1 MSNPMRD
8 SKTKFKIK
16 SSNPSI
22 RLPTL
27 PKPAST
33 DTDLVLQ
40 ADDTTFSIDDL
51 KFNASEQ
58 KIVKKSFAHNFDC
71 EIFTTKFCPDDS
83 KAVATLLNGDL
94 YMLNC
99 KNPAANY
106 TYTVN
111 PNNPI
116 TALVWR
122 DANRF
127 LVGDTDSHVFEYE
140 HIKDDN
146 TLKLLHKHV
155 DPSDDH
161 IFSVDLNNAQGLMV
175 YAGRNMAINLMS
187 DANKKLIRRYE
198 PGDSF
203 QIGHTNRIFCVK
215 FVENQPNMFISGGW
229 DNTMFLWDVRVT
241 KAVASVFGPS
251 VSGESLDIRENLIA
265 AGSYRDKNP
274 LEIYDL
280 RNFKKICDIQTG
292 TIGKDSMTYIS
303 SCMFSKAKGL
313 GDYLIAGSCISG
325 KIDIFKKDIVYK
337 TDVSIK
343 DIGSGVFTC
352 GFSNVETKFYF
363 GTANGRLNVFH
374 YFNM

>member
-16 SSNPSI
+16 TSNPAI
-22 RLPTL
+22 RLPVI
-27 PKPAST
+27 PKPST
-33 DTDLVLQ
+33 SEITTSPR
-40 ADDTTFSIDDL
+40 ADDTCFKIDNY
-51 KFNASEQ
+51 KFTASDQ
-58 KIVKKSFAHNFDC
+58 KIIKKSFSNHFDC
-71 EIFTTKFCPDDS
+71 EIFTTKFSPDDS
-83 KAVATLLNGDL
+83 KAVATLLNGNV
-94 YMLNC
+94 YVLNC

-111 PNNPI
+111 PSNPI

-122 DANRF
+122 DANKF
-127 LVGDTDSHVFEYE
+127 LVGDTDGHVFEYE
-140 HIKDDN
+140 HLKEEN
-146 TLKLLHKHV
+146 TLKEVHRYV
-155 DPSDDH
+155 DPEDDH
-161 IFSVDLNNAQGLMV
+161 VFTIDLNKSQSLLV
-175 YAGRNMAINLMS
+175 YAGKNMAINLLN
-187 DANKKLIRRYE
+187 DDNKKLIRKYE

-203 QIGHTNRIFCVK
+203 QIGHTNRIFCTK
-215 FVENQPNMFISGGW
+215 FVESQPNMFISGGW

-251 VSGESLDIRENLIA
+251 ISGESLDIKDNLIV

-280 RNFKKICDIQTG
+280 RNFKKICDVETA
-292 TIGKDSMTYIS
+292 TVGKDAMTYIS
-303 SCMFSKAKGL
+303 SCQFSKVKGL

-325 KIDIFKKDIVYK
+325 KVDIFKKDIVYK
-337 TDVSIK
+337 VDVGIK
-343 DIGSGVFTC
+343 EIDSGVFTC

-363 GTANGRLNVFH
+363 GTASGNLQVYH